1 MNEQRQ
7 YESVRRPF
15 TEREMADMNDQLVQA
30 VGEVRTL
37 RAEKTNQTSTLG
49 AAIKTAEKLV
59 FELQEKLSLGYENI
73 DVEVVPVYDEPEPGM
88 KKIVRFDNP
97 SEVLRIEPMTPRER
111 QQSFGFGIT
120 GEDSRP
126 EK

>member
-37 RAEKTNQTSTLG
+37 RAEKTTQTSTLG

-59 FELQEKLSLGYENI
+59 FELQGKLSLGYEMI
-73 DVEVVPVYDEPEPGM
+73 DVETFPVYDDPEPGR
-88 KKIVRFDNP
+88 KKIVRADT

-111 QQSFGFGIT
+111 QQSFGFGS
-120 GEDSRP
+120 GEDLRP